1 MAHYTTLQISDTLKQ
16 DILTNIIEPEYK
28 EDIATNLLL
37 KKKYSSMGLTFE
49 TLSKIFIGV
58 SSITS
63 FSSGIYRYQVLAFLA
78 GASSVMSLMFLQ
90 FSSYSFRE
98 SKLITDE
105 INLILSKLNLP
116 SITVDFGSSDK

>member
-28 EDIATNLLL
+28 EDIATKLLL